1 MNAAVPSPSAIA
13 TVRQQIVV
21 EFAPGERHEVLASSN
36 ARLLLLLTP
45 WPGTGHPGAMTIRE
59 KLYARRHAAKRAS
72 EEHRAADAD
81 TLLSEQSP
89 SDCPVRREA
98 VAPPP

>member
-1 MNAAVPSPSAIA
+1 
-13 TVRQQIVV
+13 
-21 EFAPGERHEVLASSN
+21 
-36 ARLLLLLTP
+36 
-45 WPGTGHPGAMTIRE
+45 MTIRE

>member
-59 KLYARRHAAKRAS
+59 KLYARTGKRAS